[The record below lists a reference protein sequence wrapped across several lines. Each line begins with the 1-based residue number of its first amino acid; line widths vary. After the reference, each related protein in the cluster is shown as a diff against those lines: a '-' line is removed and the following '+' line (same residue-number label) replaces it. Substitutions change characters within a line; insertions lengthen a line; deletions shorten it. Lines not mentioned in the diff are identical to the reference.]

1 MDLLKKILVIA
12 FVLSFNSCD
21 VLKSAR
27 KQKNDIQSTEKIEVK
42 TTRKGDTIRFEVPKI
57 TYKDTTIVKTNY
69 VTRTQ
74 ARVNYNAQGGISSIE
89 CISAEINELRREI
102 RTINDQSKTKEQE
115 KEKTTNTSAM
125 VLSIIAIG
133 IALAIILVAGI
144 WIISRQIKS

>member
-1 MDLLKKILVIA
+1 MDILKRTLFIALL
-12 FVLSFNSCD
+12 LSVSSCD

-27 KQKNDIQSTEKIEVK
+27 KQKNDIKSTEKIEVK

-69 VTRTQ
+69 VSRTQ

-89 CISAEINELRREI
+89 CISAEINELRREL
-102 RTINDQSKTKEQE
+102 RTINDQSKVKKQE

-125 VLSIIAIG
+125 VFSIIAIG

-144 WIISRQIKS
+144 WIISRQINS